1 MVSPVAIRARN
12 SHGASGATA
21 SHSKP
26 HIQNGTT
33 GCSNTVGLKTTP
45 SIMTSACQAEA
56 KPSLG
61 YPAVMHRV
69 YNSDCTASSLMEQ
82 SRIPNALIQRT
93 TGMLLQAESSAFTEA
108 QVKRAEA
115 AALLERRMAAMQAV
129 MASRR
134 NPPAQAVE
142 PSCSWPWG

>member
-1 MVSPVAIRARN
+1 M
-12 SHGASGATA
+12 
-21 SHSKP
+21 
-26 HIQNGTT
+26 Q
-33 GCSNTVGLKTTP
+33 C
-45 SIMTSACQAEA
+45 
-56 KPSLG
+56 
-61 YPAVMHRV
+61 
-69 YNSDCTASSLMEQ
+69 
-82 SRIPNALIQRT
+82 T